1 MTSFSGICR
10 LPLSALPDSTA
21 RLDIRLDV
29 VAPDATRRDD
39 VRDDVLRIFDLCAP
53 VVRRYV
59 RSCGVSVD
67 VADDI
72 VQETF
77 LLLFQHLR
85 KGGNRVNLQGWVM
98 QVGYRLA
105 LKHRRRESRQGR
117 WLNPWDTTLAEVS
130 DPADGPEEACGT
142 NEERQRLRAVL
153 RALPERD
160 RTCVY
165 LRSEGMKYREIA
177 DMLGVSLGAVA
188 KSIARAYG
196 RLRAVKP

>member
-1 MTSFSGICR
+1 M

-29 VAPDATRRDD
+29 VAPDATRRGD
-39 VRDDVLRIFDLCAP
+39 VRDDVLGVFDACAP
-53 VVRRYV
+53 VVHRYV
-59 RSCGVSVD
+59 RSCGVTAD

-117 WLNPWDTTLAEVS
+117 WLKTWDTTLEKVA

-153 RALPERD
+153 RALPRRE

-165 LRSEGMKYREIA
+165 LRSEGMRYREIA
-177 DMLGVSLGAVA
+177 EILGVSLGAVA

-196 RLRAVKP
+196 RLSAVKQSGVKK